1 MVLGFSQLLPEVN
14 MKTKH
19 KQEHSTLS
27 VMDAI
32 ETLST
37 IADLDLEGMAEE
49 LQAMEREGEA
59 NQGALAKRV
68 RRVQESLK
76 GNGRIR
82 EIFGVILNYLRN
94 FYKNEQGYL
103 TDPQALEGIKGIMVV
118 VSDSAKKLDRYSS
131 YFKTRQRG
139 SVTQLKEYK
148 QLYEF
153 YNNRIARQ
161 VDKSKLGKWL
171 LALSQRALDRQK
183 ELAGENLGLN
193 ATTLEE
199 APRHLFVNLEA
210 VKKDTEYELF
220 FIRKEDGSHFFS
232 PRLLRNMKLICDFSG
247 GEVNKD
253 PLNEMQLWVDLQMH
267 DVAKDILH
275 EAHEII
281 DRFYHQAFKY
291 RHRELVIDLHKCLM
305 ALFLCGNSRNVL
317 QVLSSTSDE
326 PRKGCYSYFLDF
338 MYFLREALHSHDY
351 QKLLTYP
358 SEKGRELGSLLLE
371 VLHGLCRAV
380 YFGLH
385 RFHDFDSHLK
395 ELIAM
400 SHAGKAEGSQGPV
413 TEKHLLEKVIESDY
427 SALTKLFKVH
437 SRGPLAKLLDALLDG
452 NFYAFDPHGHLNVPS
467 CLYAIAIG
475 GQKIVNMH
483 LPSPTHQEY
492 IHRVNILDEFKGA
505 LRSCITEFPPYKHLI
520 INLQDRTSWREH
532 FRSVALEDLRA
543 HDSFDKS
550 LIVVT
555 LTKDTDFYHQLPPY
569 QHENHANIFLKNFK
583 DHLGDENSGYYF
595 PPALKSKI
603 LHGFAGGVIAA
614 IHRIF
619 FSNKN
624 TLLREHRLAF
634 IEIFDVFL
642 VLKFLDLVKPN
653 SFSFTCKD
661 GVDTSAC
668 SNGLL
673 FLFMKLIS
681 KGPFD
686 QEAWVEF
693 NRLMYGP
700 AMLVRERL
708 PLKERV
714 ERMLEAYKVIALV
727 HDELGDE
734 VFSKVIHEAFGHY
747 YKNPIFDG
755 AFVRVEAL

>member
-1 MVLGFSQLLPEVN
+1 
-14 MKTKH
+14 MKSKH
-19 KQEHSTLS
+19 KQERSSLS

-37 IADLDLEGMAEE
+37 IADLDLEGVTDEMQVMEE
-49 LQAMEREGEA
+49 GDIS
-59 NQGALAKRV
+59 NQSTLAKRV
-68 RRVQESLK
+68 GWMQESLK
-76 GNGRIR
+76 GSNRLR
-82 EIFGVILNYLRN
+82 EIFAVILNYLRN
-94 FYKNEQGYL
+94 FYKNEHGYL

-118 VSDSAKKLDRYSS
+118 VSDSAKKLDRYAS
-131 YFKTRQRG
+131 YFKTGQKG
-139 SVTQLKEYK
+139 SVTQMKEYK
-148 QLYEF
+148 QLNEF
-153 YNNRIARQ
+153 YNTRIAHQ
-161 VDKSKLGKWL
+161 VDEGMLGKWL
-171 LALSQRALDRQK
+171 LALSQRAMVRQK
-183 ELAGENLGLN
+183 QLLEDDLNLN

-199 APRHLFVNLEA
+199 APRHLFVNLDA

-220 FIRKEDGSHFFS
+220 FIRKEDGSHYFS

-247 GEVNKD
+247 VEVNKD
-253 PLNEMQLWVDLQMH
+253 PLVEMQLWVDLQMH

-275 EAHEII
+275 DAHELI
-281 DRFYHQAFKY
+281 DRFYHEAFKY

-305 ALFLCGNSRNVL
+305 ALFLCGNPRNVIQEL
-317 QVLSSTSDE
+317 APTAEDH
-326 PRKGCYSYFLDF
+326 RKGCYSYFLDF
-338 MYFLREALHSHDY
+338 VYFLREALHSSDY
-351 QKLLTYP
+351 QKLMTYP

-385 RFHDFDSHLK
+385 RFHDFDSNLK
-395 ELIAM
+395 NLIEM
-400 SHAGKAEGSQGPV
+400 SYAGKSTVLHGPV
-413 TEKHLLEKVIESDY
+413 TDKHLLQKVIESDY
-427 SALTKLFKVH
+427 AALTKLFKSH

-452 NFYAFDPHGHLNVPS
+452 NFYAFDPFGQLNVPS
-467 CLYAIAIG
+467 CLYAIAISG
-475 GQKIVNMH
+475 YKILNIH

-492 IHRVNILDEFKGA
+492 IHRVNVLDEFKGA
-505 LRSCITEFPPYKHLI
+505 LRSCSTEFPPYKHLI

-543 HDSFDKS
+543 HEDLDKS

-555 LTKDTDFYHQLPPY
+555 LAKDTDFYHQLPPY
-569 QHENHANIFLKNFK
+569 QQENHANVFLRHLKV
-583 DHLGDENSGYYF
+583 HLGDESSGDYF
-595 PPALKSKI
+595 PPLIKSKI
-603 LHGFAGGVIAA
+603 LEGFADGVISA

-642 VLKFLDLVKPN
+642 VLKFIDLIKPN
-653 SFSFTCKD
+653 SFSMTCKD

-668 SNGLL
+668 CNALL
-673 FLFMKLIS
+673 FLFLKLIG
-681 KGPFD
+681 KGEFD
-686 QEAWVEF
+686 QEAWMEF
-693 NRLMYGP
+693 NRVMYAP
-700 AMLVRERL
+700 AILVRERL

-747 YKNPIFDG
+747 YKNPIFDS
-755 AFVRVEAL
+755 AFVRVEAI

>member
-1 MVLGFSQLLPEVN
+1 
-14 MKTKH
+14 MKSKY

-37 IADLDLEGMAEE
+37 IADLDLEGMTEE
-49 LQAMEREGEA
+49 MQEIGEGGSS
-59 NQGALAKRV
+59 NKSVLAKRV

-76 GNGRIR
+76 GSGRIR

-94 FYKNEQGYL
+94 FYKNEHGYL

-118 VSDSAKKLDRYSS
+118 VSDSAKKLDRFAS
-131 YFKTRQRG
+131 YYKTQQKG

-148 QLYEF
+148 QLNEF
-153 YNNRIARQ
+153 YHSRIARQ
-161 VDKSKLGKWL
+161 VDEGMLGKWL
-171 LALSQRALDRQK
+171 LALSHRAIARQK
-183 ELAGENLGLN
+183 ELSEDNLNLN
-193 ATTLEE
+193 VTTLEE

-247 GEVNKD
+247 VEVNKD
-253 PLNEMQLWVDLQMH
+253 PLLEMNLWVDLQMH

-275 EAHEII
+275 DAHEII

-305 ALFLCGNSRNVL
+305 ALFLCGNARNVL
-317 QVLSSTSDE
+317 QELNAPSE
-326 PRKGCYSYFLDF
+326 ERRKGCYSYFLDF
-338 MYFLREALHSHDY
+338 MYFLREALHSSDY
-351 QKLLTYP
+351 QKLITYP

-395 ELIAM
+395 DLIEL
-400 SHAGKAEGSQGPV
+400 SHGGNWADPHASV
-413 TEKHLLEKVIESDY
+413 TEKHLLQKIIGSDY
-427 SALTKLFKVH
+427 AALTKLFKSH
-437 SRGPLAKLLDALLDG
+437 SRGPLAKLLDALFDG
-452 NFYAFDPHGHLNVPS
+452 TSHAFDPFGHLNVPS
-467 CLYAIAIG
+467 RLYAIAIG
-475 GQKIVNMH
+475 GHKIVNMH

-492 IHRVNILDEFKGA
+492 IHRVSVLDEFKGA
-505 LRSCITEFPPYKHLI
+505 LRSCLADFPPYKHLI

-532 FRSVALEDLRA
+532 FRSVALEDLRT
-543 HDSFDKS
+543 HDDLDKS

-555 LTKDTDFYHQLPPY
+555 LAKDTDFYHQLPPY
-569 QHENHANIFLKNFK
+569 QQENHANIFLRQFK
-583 DHLGDENSGYYF
+583 EHLGDESSGDYF
-595 PPALKSKI
+595 PPLIKSKI
-603 LHGFAGGVIAA
+603 LDGFINGVISA

-624 TLLREHRLAF
+624 ILLREHRMAF

-642 VLKFLDLVKPN
+642 VLKFLDLIKPN

-661 GVDTSAC
+661 GVDTATC
-668 SNGLL
+668 SNALL
-673 FLFMKLIS
+673 FLFLKLIG
-681 KGPFD
+681 KEPFD
-686 QEAWVEF
+686 KEAWVEF
-693 NRLMYGP
+693 NRVMYAP

-708 PLKERV
+708 PVKERV
-714 ERMLEAYKVIALV
+714 DRLLEAYKVIALV

-734 VFSKVIHEAFGHY
+734 MFSKVIHEAFGHF
-747 YKNPIFDG
+747 YKIPILDS
-755 AFVRVEAL
+755 AFVRVEAV